1 LYVPAPC
8 KLLDEEIA
16 RNCMVG
22 YVGGSCS
29 PEERVEFE
37 NHYFSCDECSA
48 KLAII
53 MSLRSPSSDG
63 EEEKTLARLAV
74 GSEAARIAWGASM
87 KEATTSDSGND
98 LRKAA

>member
-1 LYVPAPC
+1 
-8 KLLDEEIA
+8 
-16 RNCMVG
+16 MVG

-53 MSLRSPSSDG
+53 MILRSPAG
-63 EEEKTLARLAV
+63 EEEEITLASLAV